1 MKLDKHVQLVS
12 EQDALFL
19 CKGEEKKHVEKED
32 RYIFQLLEHGRVED
46 KRLSSLVAEKEN
58 LCEVS
63 ADLRLVQIALEYG
76 NFLAPVD
83 DQIIDI

>member
-19 CKGEEKKHVEKED
+19 CKGQEKKYVEKED

-46 KRLSSLVAEKEN
+46 KRLISLVAEKEN

>member
-1 MKLDKHVQLVS
+1 MKLDKHVRLVS

-19 CKGEEKKHVEKED
+19 CKGQEKKYVETED

-46 KRLSSLVAEKEN
+46 KRLISLVAETEK

-76 NFLAPVD
+76 NYLAPVD